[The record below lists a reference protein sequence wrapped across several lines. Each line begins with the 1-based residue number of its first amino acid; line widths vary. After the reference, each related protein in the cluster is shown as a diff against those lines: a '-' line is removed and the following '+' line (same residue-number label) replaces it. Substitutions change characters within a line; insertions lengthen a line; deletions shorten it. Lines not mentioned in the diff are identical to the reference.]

1 MIMMFIVAVIS
12 LLIGFILTFYVGM
25 VLDMNNRPSILAP
38 LLFCSTLIGTTAL
51 LVSITPSSDAP
62 KAIEVY
68 QGKTTLQVTYQN
80 SIAIDSIVVYKN
92 TD

>member
-1 MIMMFIVAVIS
+1 MDSIIS
-12 LLIGFILTFYVGM
+12 
-25 VLDMNNRPSILAP
+25 
-38 LLFCSTLIGTTAL
+38 
-51 LVSITPSSDAP
+51 SSDAP

-68 QGKTTLQVTYQN
+68 QGKTTLQVTYQD